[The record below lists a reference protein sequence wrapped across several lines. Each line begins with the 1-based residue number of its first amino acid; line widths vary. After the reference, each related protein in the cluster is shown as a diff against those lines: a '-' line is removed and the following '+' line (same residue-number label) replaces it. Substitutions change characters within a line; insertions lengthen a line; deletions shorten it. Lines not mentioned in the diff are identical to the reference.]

1 MLSPNLLDRQTMTAA
16 VDLSPYG
23 THRPGPLPQAMLA
36 VTRSLPANW
45 LGLRLSMPLR
55 RMAINAL
62 GNRPIDTTLWNA
74 RMRLYPSR
82 NSCEKNALF
91 TPQMFD
97 LHERNV
103 LAAALDR
110 VAAGES
116 FTFVDIGA
124 NVGLYSLFVAAR
136 GGACARVLA
145 IEPQPGILE
154 RLTYNR
160 QANPDLNI
168 EIVPCAVADREG
180 EFELLIDA
188 RDSGGTRLN
197 KGNAALDGES
207 VRARCRPLLTILRD
221 AGIAAVDALK
231 IDIEGAEDWALAP
244 FLREA
249 PDALLPRLILIEDRP
264 EDWTVDLYALLRE
277 RGYAV
282 ASRSR
287 INVMLERGA
296 AVSASPSARAGMS

>member
-1 MLSPNLLDRQTMTAA
+1 MPAP

-23 THRPGPLPQAMLA
+23 AHRPGAVPQAVLA
-36 VTRSLPANW
+36 VTRGLPANW

-62 GNRPIDTTLWNA
+62 GDRPIDTTLWNA
-74 RMRLYPSR
+74 RVRLYPSR

-110 VAAGES
+110 RLAAGES

-136 GGACARVLA
+136 GGGGARVLA
-145 IEPQPGILE
+145 IEPQPGIRQ

-168 EIVPCAVADREG
+168 DIVPFAAADHEG
-180 EFELLIDA
+180 EIELLIDT

-197 KGNAALDGES
+197 KGSAAPHGGET
-207 VRARCRPLLTILRD
+207 VRARCRPLLTILHD
-221 AGIAAVDALK
+221 AGIVAIDALK
-231 IDIEGAEDWALAP
+231 LDIEGAEDWALAP

-249 PDALLPRLILIEDRP
+249 SDAL
-264 EDWTVDLYALLRE
+264 
-277 RGYAV
+277 
-282 ASRSR
+282 
-287 INVMLERGA
+287 
-296 AVSASPSARAGMS
+296 

>member
-1 MLSPNLLDRQTMTAA
+1 MPAA

-23 THRPGPLPQAMLA
+23 THPPGPLPQAVLA
-36 VTRSLPANW
+36 VTRGLPANW

-62 GNRPIDTTLWNA
+62 GDRPIDTTLWNA
-74 RMRLYPSR
+74 RVRLYPSR

-97 LHERNV
+97 LHERSV

-110 VAAGES
+110 RLAAGES

-136 GGACARVLA
+136 GGARARVLA

-160 QANPDLNI
+160 EANPDLNI
-168 EIVPCAVADREG
+168 EIVPLCRRRPRRRDR
-180 EFELLIDA
+180 A
-188 RDSGGTRLN
+188 SHR
-197 KGNAALDGES
+197 
-207 VRARCRPLLTILRD
+207 RARQRRHAAQKRQRGTPWRRD
-221 AGIAAVDALK
+221 
-231 IDIEGAEDWALAP
+231 
-244 FLREA
+244 R
-249 PDALLPRLILIEDRP
+249 
-264 EDWTVDLYALLRE
+264 
-277 RGYAV
+277 
-282 ASRSR
+282 
-287 INVMLERGA
+287 
-296 AVSASPSARAGMS
+296 ARALPAAGQPSCATPGSLRSTR

>member
-1 MLSPNLLDRQTMTAA
+1 MPAA
-16 VDLSPYG
+16 VDPSPYG
-23 THRPGPLPQAMLA
+23 THRPGPLPQAVLA
-36 VTRSLPANW
+36 VTRGLPANW

-62 GNRPIDTTLWNA
+62 GDRPIDTTLWNA
-74 RMRLYPSR
+74 RVRLYPSR

-97 LHERNV
+97 LHERSV
-103 LAAALDR
+103 LAAVLDGR
-110 VAAGES
+110 LAAGEG

-136 GGACARVLA
+136 AGARARVLA

-160 QANPDLNI
+160 EANPDLNI
-168 EIVPCAVADREG
+168 EIVPCAVANREG
-180 EFELLIDA
+180 EIELLIDA
-188 RDSGGTRLN
+188 RDSGDTRLK
-197 KGNAALDGES
+197 KGNAAPHGGET
-207 VRARCRPLLTILRD
+207 VRVRCRPLVTILRD

-249 PDALLPRLILIEDRP
+249 PDALLPRLVLIEDLP

-277 RGYAV
+277 RGYAI

-287 INVMLERGA
+287 INVMLERGNA
-296 AVSASPSARAGMS
+296 AVSAYGSSA